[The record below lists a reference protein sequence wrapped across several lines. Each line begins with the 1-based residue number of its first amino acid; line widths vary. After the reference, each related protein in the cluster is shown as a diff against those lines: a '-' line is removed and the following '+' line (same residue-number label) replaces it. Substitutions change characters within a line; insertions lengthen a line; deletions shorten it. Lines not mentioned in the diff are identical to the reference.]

1 MATPAPSST
10 APRRRPLRPRR
21 PPPAPPA
28 PRAAV
33 HSPPLPFPPSPN
45 PAPLPPLDPP
55 APDLPHGPWV
65 LLPDV
70 LGRRRRG
77 RGAVAPGRAS
87 PGLNTK
93 SGGSSTLNPQAPPL
107 HGSSPP
113 SGYGERLSFS
123 DLEDYDDSKPPS
135 PPPEGMGR
143 SAPHAGRRRRRPR
156 RRWRAR
162 DPAGIMAAARRS
174 PPPREI
180 SPRQR
185 RTISPVAH
193 PARASGPPDADG
205 FHTVQ
210 SRRRWRRRSPPKQ
223 SKPVPP
229 HLVGR
234 CFNCMGKGH
243 VRANCVSKSC
253 CINCGSDCHRR
264 KDCPFPPLVASGKRR
279 RSPPQRPVNRC
290 AAPRLHAEPGRRPA
304 GSDKVVSGRS
314 ASTGR
319 STSVPNC
326 CASPQ
331 PAAADSGHFAVHPT
345 VTEHPSPAPL
355 PRHDAQ

>member
-1 MATPAPSST
+1 MDHGSCSRMSWADVVEAEELSRPVVRRRASTPNLAARRRSIPRHRPST
-10 APRRRPLRPRR
+10 APP
-21 PPPAPPA
+21 
-28 PRAAV
+28 
-33 HSPPLPFPPSPN
+33 
-45 PAPLPPLDPP
+45 
-55 APDLPHGPWV
+55 
-65 LLPDV
+65 
-70 LGRRRRG
+70 
-77 RGAVAPGRAS
+77 
-87 PGLNTK
+87 
-93 SGGSSTLNPQAPPL
+93 
-107 HGSSPP
+107 PP

-143 SAPHAGRRRRRPR
+143 SAPHAGRRRR
-156 RRWRAR
+156 RAR